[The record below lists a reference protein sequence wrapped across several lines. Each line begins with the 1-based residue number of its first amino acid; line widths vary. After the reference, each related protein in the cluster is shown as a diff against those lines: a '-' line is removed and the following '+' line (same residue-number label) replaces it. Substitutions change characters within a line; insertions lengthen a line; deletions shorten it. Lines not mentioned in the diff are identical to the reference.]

1 MPMHVFD
8 DFDAWGDAISGA
20 SLRLVC
26 DAVDTGVWAIGAA
39 DLGGVMLQVA
49 SEGGGNLCVG
59 GNTHEGSQIFVP
71 LTRTGD
77 HVANGEPLGDDSLLA
92 IPRGADFRIAVSR
105 HAHEWCSISLPADV
119 ATELGNTSAR
129 VACPPGSLPRL
140 RRLVAEIGGTLLDR
154 PAGTAA
160 HLAAGRTLVDATLA
174 CLPSAPASRS
184 RVGRPRLD
192 RTEIVRRAMD
202 HLDDAPLL
210 PSAAELARHVGV
222 TDRTL
227 LRTFHETF
235 GVPPKR
241 YLMLRSLHAVRRRLR
256 DGADHDET
264 VADVLTR
271 HGVWEFGRF
280 AARYR
285 GHFGESPSE
294 TLRRT
299 RA

>member
-1 MPMHVFD
+1 MLVFD
-8 DFDAWGDAISGA
+8 DFDAWGDAVNGA

-26 DAVDTGVWAIGAA
+26 DAVDTGVWAIGAV
-39 DLGGVMLQVA
+39 DLGGITLQVA

-59 GNTHEGSQIFVP
+59 GNTHDGTLVFVP
-71 LTRTGD
+71 LTRAAH
-77 HVANGEPLGDDSLLA
+77 HVVNGESLDDESLLA
-92 IPRGADFRIAVSR
+92 IPRGADFRIAVPR
-105 HAHEWCSISLPADV
+105 RAHEWCSIGLPADL
-119 ATELGNTSAR
+119 ATDLGTTSSR

-140 RRLVAEIGGTLLDR
+140 RSLVAEIGVTLLDG
-154 PAGTAA
+154 PTGTAA
-160 HLAAGRTLVDATLA
+160 HAAAGRELIDATLA
-174 CLPSAPASRS
+174 CLPAGPASRS

-192 RTEIVRRAMD
+192 RTGIIRRAMD
-202 HLDDAPLL
+202 HLDDTPLV
-210 PSAAELARHVGV
+210 PTAADLARHVGV
-222 TDRTL
+222 TNRTL
-227 LRTFHETF
+227 LRTFQETF

-256 DGADHDET
+256 AAADHEET

-285 GHFGESPSE
+285 RHFGESPSE
-294 TLRRT
+294 TLRRA